1 LFAGVYVAAFV
12 GAYENLGLGA
22 VMPSIAVELDHSYDI
37 TVYVTAFTTLSFI
50 STIVVGGRLTRQNF
64 LTLFT
69 LLTVVQVSG
78 LLLCRLATGNVQFL
92 VGRALQGA
100 GEGGLTVGIVFALT
114 QLVRDGRRRQTA
126 LAGIS
131 VAWLSASALTPAVLM
146 MLPERQAWRATMD
159 ILIVLASLSVLLL
172 WAGRAVAPHG
182 TEVAVGKEGNGEA
195 GEQVKLTGTLL
206 LAGAAVA
213 VGAFSQTIALIPWK
227 GAAAVTGLLLGA
239 ALTIGS
245 LQGRLQGTRRIRDM
259 SLLCALGIRAVVSTV
274 YFTSLAFVPVV
285 LSVIYRMS
293 ATAIGV
299 LVATASVGWTCGAF
313 LQSRLKDL
321 SAARQ
326 LGVGLWLIG
335 AMIALLA
342 VAFHLRLGAWGC
354 APQLLVAGVGAGI
367 TNNALYGF
375 ISGTPALRGVSSVLS
390 TAESIDTIWS
400 TITISMVGVFVIGS
414 FTSDTA
420 HLRALVVTY
429 GLLSLLSL
437 LAGCAAFRF
446 HRMFPVPRA

>member
-1 LFAGVYVAAFV
+1 
-12 GAYENLGLGA
+12 
-22 VMPSIAVELDHSYDI
+22 
-37 TVYVTAFTTLSFI
+37 
-50 STIVVGGRLTRQNF
+50 
-64 LTLFT
+64 
-69 LLTVVQVSG
+69 
-78 LLLCRLATGNVQFL
+78 
-92 VGRALQGA
+92 
-100 GEGGLTVGIVFALT
+100 
-114 QLVRDGRRRQTA
+114 
-126 LAGIS
+126 
-131 VAWLSASALTPAVLM
+131 
-146 MLPERQAWRATMD
+146 
-159 ILIVLASLSVLLL
+159 
-172 WAGRAVAPHG
+172 
-182 TEVAVGKEGNGEA
+182 
-195 GEQVKLTGTLL
+195 
-206 LAGAAVA
+206 
-213 VGAFSQTIALIPWK
+213 
-227 GAAAVTGLLLGA
+227 
-239 ALTIGS
+239 
-245 LQGRLQGTRRIRDM
+245 M

-335 AMIALLA
+335 AMVALLA